1 MKKQIKLRTKILLLS
16 SILVC
21 ISVLVSGLT
30 MLVSVSASFEE
41 EIGERAIAIA
51 RTIAQMDDIR
61 NAVGRPNGEE
71 VIQPIAERIRVSTNV
86 DYIVILDMN
95 RIRYSHPSESRIGQV
110 FEGGDE
116 LAAFSELEY
125 TSKAEGELGYAI
137 RAFVP

>member
-1 MKKQIKLRTKILLLS
+1 
-16 SILVC
+16 
-21 ISVLVSGLT
+21 
-30 MLVSVSASFEE
+30 
-41 EIGERAIAIA
+41 
-51 RTIAQMDDIR
+51 IR
-61 NAVGRPNGEE
+61 DFHVTGVQTCALPIYGEE
-71 VIQPIAERIRVSTNV
+71 VIQPIVERIRVSTNV

-137 RAFVP
+137 RAFVPIMNEEGVEQVGVAVVGILSPTFQSLIQVYQKEDRKSVV

>member
-1 MKKQIKLRTKILLLS
+1 
-16 SILVC
+16 
-21 ISVLVSGLT
+21 
-30 MLVSVSASFEE
+30 
-41 EIGERAIAIA
+41 
-51 RTIAQMDDIR
+51 MDDIR

-125 TSKAEGELGYAI
+125 TSFFLSPLCKRFIMGIIKLMGMLINIPVEVGTLLI
-137 RAFVP
+137 KQVCK